1 MPRVSFC
8 PLGYDGLLCEL
19 PHDKPCGNYNFCRLQ
34 SASWEIPYD
43 YINGQLVVKSYAR
56 IYVLLKSRTYKDI
69 GTSEMSK
76 VIVNAWREAGW
87 VPALDSA
94 YYLNPDYDPIPF

>member
-43 YINGQLVVKSYAR
+43 YIDGQLVVKSYAR
-56 IYVLLKSRTYKDI
+56 IYIFLKSRTYKDI
-69 GTSEMSK
+69 GNSEMSK

-87 VPALDSA
+87 ISALDSIC
-94 YYLNPDYDPIPF
+94 YLNPDYDPIPF

>member
-1 MPRVSFC
+1 MPRAVCC

-19 PHDKPCGNYNFCRLQ
+19 PHDKPCGNYLFCKLQ

-43 YINGQLVVKSYAR
+43 YVDGQLVVKSYAR
-56 IYVLLKSRTYKDI
+56 VYVFLKSRTYKDI
-69 GTSEMSK
+69 GTNEMSK
-76 VIVNAWREAGW
+76 IIVNAWCEAGW
-87 VPALDSA
+87 CAGFDSI

>member
-8 PLGYDGLLCEL
+8 PLGYDHLLCEL

-43 YINGQLVVKSYAR
+43 YVDGQLVVKSYAHV
-56 IYVLLKSRTYKDI
+56 YVLFKSRTYKDI

-76 VIVNAWREAGW
+76 VIVNAWYQAGW
-87 VPALDSA
+87 VSALDSIC
-94 YYLNPDYDPIPF
+94 YLNPDYDPIPF